1 MTTRKRP
8 EPGEGFR
15 GLGVS
20 PGIAVAPAMVLEGP
34 AVTPARCDLRP
45 DQVPAEVVRFRS
57 AVRTAWRQ
65 LRGLRDR
72 VRTEAGEPCAR
83 IFQAQ
88 ILILKDRS
96 FLKEAVQMIRR
107 DRINTEWAVHA
118 ILGRYTRIFA
128 QVASEDLR
136 DRGSDIQDVEARL
149 MAILSGSRSP
159 DDLGALRDDVI
170 LVAAVLAP
178 SDAAGLDRSHVV
190 GLAIDSGGPTSH
202 TAVIA
207 SAMGVPAVAGLRGL
221 SARVR
226 TGEMLA
232 LDGSSG
238 QVLRNPSPE
247 EVQSW
252 LACQAREAD
261 RQKQF
266 EALRHE
272 PATTEDGLRIT
283 LRANIE
289 LPEEIPG
296 ALRQGAE
303 GIGLYRS
310 EFLYLRS
317 APRPPDEETQFASYR
332 ALVEQSAPHEV
343 VIRTLD
349 LGGEGGVLTPGSIP
363 EASPVL
369 GMRGVRLGL
378 RHPDLFRIQI
388 RAILRAGVRG
398 RVRILLPM
406 VSSLEEVRQARAL
419 MEESRRDLLREGVA
433 VGELPLGVMIE
444 VPAAALIADRLALEV
459 DFFSIGTNDLIQY
472 TLAID
477 RANLAVSYLYRP
489 LHPAILLLIRRVVD
503 AAARRG
509 LRVAVCGEMASDP
522 VCAVALIGL
531 GITELSMSPA
541 AIPSVKQVIRGL
553 SSRQVRSI
561 IDDALERSTAA
572 EIEESIRE
580 RVLSLVAPRY
590 APSHAGAGS

>member
-1 MTTRKRP
+1 MARRRVD
-8 EPGEGFR
+8 PGEGFR

-20 PGIAVAPAMVLEGP
+20 PGIAIAPALVLEGP
-34 AVTPARCDLRP
+34 VVAPVRCDLRP
-45 DQVPAEVVRFRS
+45 DQPPAEVMRFRG
-57 AVRTAWRQ
+57 AVRAAWRQ

-72 VRTEAGEPCAR
+72 VRSEAGEPCAR

-96 FLKEAVQMIRR
+96 FLKEAAGMIRR
-107 DRINTEWAVHA
+107 DRVNAEWAIHS

-128 QVASEDLR
+128 QVASEDLQ

-149 MAILSGSRSP
+149 MALLSGSRRP
-159 DDLGALRDDVI
+159 DDLAGLREDVI
-170 LVAAVLAP
+170 LVAAALTP

-207 SAMGVPAVAGLRGL
+207 SAMGVPAVTGLRGL

-226 TGEMLA
+226 TGELLA

-238 QVLRNPSPE
+238 QVFRNPSPE
-247 EVQSW
+247 ELRSW
-252 LACQAREAD
+252 RASQTREID
-261 RQKQF
+261 RQKEL
-266 EALRHE
+266 EALRNQ
-272 PATTEDGLRIT
+272 PATTEDGMRIT
-283 LRANIE
+283 LRANVE
-289 LPEEIPG
+289 LPEELPG
-296 ALRQGAE
+296 ALRHGAE

-310 EFLYLRS
+310 EFLFLR
-317 APRPPDEETQFASYR
+317 ATPRPPDEETQFATYR
-332 ALVEQSAPHEV
+332 TLVEQAMPHEV

-349 LGGEGGVLTPGSIP
+349 LGGDGGTLGPGAIP
-363 EASPVL
+363 DASPVL

-378 RHPDLFRIQI
+378 RHPDLFKVQL
-388 RAILRAGVRG
+388 RAILRAGVHG

-419 MEESRRDLLREGVA
+419 LEESRRDLLREGVA
-433 VGELPLGVMIE
+433 AAELPLGVMIE

-472 TLAID
+472 ALAID
-477 RANLAVSYLYRP
+477 RANLSVSYLYRP

-503 AAARRG
+503 AGARRG

-522 VCAVALIGL
+522 VCAVTLIGL
-531 GITELSMSPA
+531 GITELSMTPS
-541 AIPSVKQVIRGL
+541 AIPAVKQIIRGL

-561 IDDALERSTAA
+561 VEEALERSTAA

-580 RVLSLVAPRY
+580 RVLSLVGPRY